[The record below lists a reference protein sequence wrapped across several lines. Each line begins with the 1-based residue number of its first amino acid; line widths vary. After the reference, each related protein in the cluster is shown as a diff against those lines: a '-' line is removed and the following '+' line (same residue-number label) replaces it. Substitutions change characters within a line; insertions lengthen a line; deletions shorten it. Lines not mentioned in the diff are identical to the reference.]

1 MRPAPVDAGCEMVCG
16 NRKPMILPK
25 AASLSALNAEANSA
39 AGRPQSRPNAKKRV
53 VASYKLVLAS
63 ASPRRLALLEQVGI
77 EPKALRPASIDET
90 PKKGERPRSLAQR
103 LAKAKA
109 LAARE
114 RLQREPELRDAF
126 VLAADTVVAIGR
138 MSIGKPEYLDEA
150 AKALATL
157 SGRTHKVYTAVCV
170 ATPEGNVR
178 MRTVETRVRLKRL
191 NREEI
196 DSYLACGEWRG
207 KAGGYAIQGDRRGVH
222 REDRRILFQCGGF
235 AADRSCQ
242 PAVGRR
248 FPGLFQLAEPR
259 RSGRRM
265 SAAKPLTTRG
275 QPRANVPSCPVC
287 GKPREC
293 RNTVPSAPSAA
304 PTSISAAG

>member
-1 MRPAPVDAGCEMVCG
+1 MGLEIGDTIAACG
-16 NRKPMILPK
+16 HRNIPPLRASWAMIFWKRHPMILPK
-25 AASLSALNAEANSA
+25 ASLSARNNEAGA
-39 AGRPQSRPNAKKRV
+39 QPQVDRKAGQGKKRV

-77 EPKALRPASIDET
+77 EPQALRPASIDET

-109 LAARE
+109 LASRE
-114 RLQREPELRDAF
+114 RLQREPDLRDAF

-138 MSIGKPEYLDEA
+138 LSIGKPEYLDEA
-150 AKALATL
+150 AKALSTL

-191 NREEI
+191 SREEI

-207 KAGGYAIQGDRRGVH
+207 KAGGYAIQGIAGAFIEKIVGSYSNVVGLPLI
-222 REDRRILFQCGGF
+222 EVVSLLSGEGF
-235 AADRSCQ
+235 PVYFNWLNRAEVD
-242 PAVGRR
+242 AV
-248 FPGLFQLAEPR
+248 
-259 RSGRRM
+259 
-265 SAAKPLTTRG
+265 
-275 QPRANVPSCPVC
+275 
-287 GKPREC
+287 
-293 RNTVPSAPSAA
+293 
-304 PTSISAAG
+304 

>member
-1 MRPAPVDAGCEMVCG
+1 
-16 NRKPMILPK
+16 MILPN
-25 AASLSALNAEANSA
+25 AASLSTLSNGMSTT
-39 AGRPQSRPNAKKRV
+39 PQIDRKVEQGKRRL

-77 EPKALRPASIDET
+77 EPQALRPASIDET

-109 LAARE
+109 LASRE

-138 MSIGKPEYLDEA
+138 LSIGKPEYLDEA

-207 KAGGYAIQGDRRGVH
+207 KAGGYAIQGIAGAFIEKIVGSYSNVVGLPLI
-222 REDRRILFQCGGF
+222 EVVSLLSGEGF
-235 AADRSCQ
+235 PVYFNWLNR
-242 PAVGRR
+242 
-248 FPGLFQLAEPR
+248 AEVD
-259 RSGRRM
+259 
-265 SAAKPLTTRG
+265 AT
-275 QPRANVPSCPVC
+275 
-287 GKPREC
+287 
-293 RNTVPSAPSAA
+293 
-304 PTSISAAG
+304 